1 MKVRRKFIKLTKRTY
16 PHGTEEL
23 LKDHLPIG
31 YKSDGLGNYYLLIG
45 DKPSTMFTC
54 HLDTASKPIQN
65 ITHVFNGDFI
75 ETDKTTILG
84 ADDKAGMVVLL
95 SLIENKIPGLYYFFI
110 GEEVGCIGS
119 GRLAQVWDKTDFC
132 NHITKVV
139 SFDRRGTDSVITDQ
153 FYGTCCS
160 DEFAK
165 ELANRLNNED
175 VTFKFKPD
183 PTGVF
188 TDSAKFM
195 ELVPECTN
203 ISVGYYNEHTVNE
216 KQDIVFLKRLCNAV
230 TKIDWETLPIKRDP
244 KDDTFD
250 LSYYRKFYGSGTTTS
265 PTKIVNNTYDEWDEG
280 YYSYFMINGASKKM
294 YISRTHIEYEK
305 DIIKNWLSNSC
316 SYPGFKSISWNG
328 NALYVKVEH
337 NEFVGNRKDLLDLIP
352 KLGTV
357 PMSELCDYIEFVE
370 QGEDDFFPIM

>member
-16 PHGTEEL
+16 PHGTENL

-31 YKSDGLGNYYLLIG
+31 YKSDGLGNYYLMIG
-45 DKPSTMFTC
+45 DNPSTMFTC
-54 HLDTASKPIQN
+54 HLDTASKPIEN
-65 ITHVFNGDFI
+65 INHVFNGDFI
-75 ETDKTTILG
+75 ETDKKTILG

-119 GRLAQVWDKTDFC
+119 GRLSEVWDKTDFSK
-132 NHITKVV
+132 HINKVV

-153 FYGTCCS
+153 FFGTCCS
-160 DEFAK
+160 DEFAI
-165 ELANRLNNED
+165 ELAKRLNNTD
-175 VTFKFKPD
+175 NTFGFKPD

-216 KQDIVFLKRLCNAV
+216 KQDIVFLKKLCNAV

-244 KDDTFD
+244 KEDSLELD
-250 LSYYRKFYGSGTTTS
+250 YYRKYYGVNYNNNKNVKTNTS
-265 PTKIVNNTYDEWDEG
+265 FTDEWHEG
-280 YYSYFMINGASKKM
+280 FYSYFTIDGKSKKM
-294 YISRTHIEYEK
+294 YISRTQVEYEK
-305 DIIKNWLSNSC
+305 EIIKNWLVSSC
-316 SYPGFKSISWNG
+316 CYPGFNSFNWNG
-328 NALYVKVEH
+328 NSLYINVEY
-337 NEFVGNRKDLLDLIP
+337 NEFVGNRRDLLDVIP

-357 PMSELCDYIEFVE
+357 PYSELTEHLEEDEFP
-370 QGEDDFFPIM
+370 F